1 MDKVQPTNKLESNI
15 DKDLEMIEQKTNEN
29 WEKARKAGH
38 EKRAR
43 RDVVGKTTEREGST
57 DVKRDLRSKTLGVGP

>member
-29 WEKARKAGH
+29 WKKAQCSEH
-38 EKRAR
+38 EKGAR
-43 RDVVGKTTEREGST
+43 RDVVGKTTEIEDST
-57 DVKRDLRSKTLGVGP
+57 DVERDLRSKNTT